1 MNKLRTI
8 ILSMLM
14 CVVFSSDAQI
24 GKPGVHTIG
33 LNGSTTLV
41 PGVVTPLLNEDGIQ
55 HLKNEDGNDLL
66 NEN

>member
-1 MNKLRTI
+1 
-8 ILSMLM
+8 M